1 MGDGSG
7 LDEYDVRKISQLL
20 GIVTG
25 LYLFIYCASLC
36 SRGVA
41 VSGASIEEPLRA
53 NEGDSEN
60 EQGTV

>member
-1 MGDGSG
+1 MSDGSG

-25 LYLFIYCASLC
+25 LYLFIYWASLC
-36 SRGVA
+36 SRGMA

-53 NEGDSEN
+53 NEGVSEN
-60 EQGTV
+60 EQGLV